1 MSTIA
6 LTVFVIL
13 AAIAALHVAW
23 AFGVRWPAQDER
35 GLVALVVGATGRTRL
50 PSMFACLQA
59 AAAIFI
65 AGVVALMLA
74 QSTDSRAVDAAVTVF
89 GSFIGLVFALRGVA
103 AYVPAWRL
111 RFSQQPFVTLD
122 QYFYG
127 PLSLLLA
134 AAFALLVFRRMVS

>member
-6 LTVFVIL
+6 LIVFVIL

-23 AFGVRWPAQDER
+23 AFGVRWPAHDER

-50 PSMFACLQA
+50 PPMFACLQA

-74 QSTDSRAVDAAVTVF
+74 QSTDSRAVDAAVTVL
-89 GSFIGLVFALRGVA
+89 GSFIALVFALRGVA

-111 RFSQQPFVTLD
+111 RFSQQPFATLD
-122 QYFYG
+122 RYCYG

-134 AAFALLVFRRMVS
+134 AVFALLVFRRMVS